1 VEGPPLPVTARA
13 VSVGR
18 PTLLLGECE
27 AEGDACGV
35 AEVDGERGAVPVA
48 PAEPDTRGEYET
60 NGDAVGESD
69 AVEVTV
75 SPPDTVPS
83 GVAVAA
89 EEAAAVCD
97 AAIEKVGAAGVALSC
112 ADALGEA
119 DPAARV
125 AVANTDA
132 DTVFVWVA
140 DEAVETVGAAGEG
153 VVLPDAE
160 AAATDTVGH
169 TVAGNTLAVT
179 ENGVV
184 LPDAEATATDTVGH
198 TVAGNTLA
206 VTENVIVEVSL
217 LSTLAL
223 PIGVALPLPLPQ
235 GLPDGS
241 GEPLGVS
248 LGYWVL
254 VAHALAVTLPVTCEV
269 GVAERGALGVSSA
282 VPVAVAHADAPKL
295 LLNGAVAVPEPVPQI
310 ESKALSVGGGVPLED
325 REGGGEEEAHPLA
338 EGEAL
343 GEPEGAA
350 LGEVPA
356 LALAAL
362 AVGEIVTSV
371 LPLPPAAPVA
381 VGNALADATT
391 ALPEG
396 VRETNRESDALPE
409 GRVVPV
415 GAAEGEKRAVADPA
429 LVLLVSEDGDC
440 PADCVGKRL
449 CVSGALKLGE
459 LEGDPLSLLPVV
471 MVALPLAAPLADTR
485 EPVTVTDC
493 VLLSAP
499 EALRAEEAD
508 AQADPLPHALGVFE
522 TLVEGEAL
530 GEAEALVDLEGL
542 GVPEPVRDG
551 ETLPEVDGVVVGQV
565 EPLRDVVCVRDGEA
579 QPLLDGVGKIVAE

>member
-1 VEGPPLPVTARA
+1 M
-13 VSVGR
+13 
-18 PTLLLGECE
+18 
-27 AEGDACGV
+27 
-35 AEVDGERGAVPVA
+35 DGEGVAVPVA

-60 NGDAVGESD
+60 IGDAVGESD

-83 GVAVAA
+83 GDAVAA

-97 AAIEKVGAAGVALSC
+97 ATTEKVGAAGVALSC
-112 ADALGEA
+112 VDALGEA

-140 DEAVETVGAAGEG
+140 DEAVEAVGAAGVG

-160 AAATDTVGH
+160 AA
-169 TVAGNTLAVT
+169 
-179 ENGVV
+179 
-184 LPDAEATATDTVGH
+184 ATDTVGH

-356 LALAAL
+356 LALAAR

-530 GEAEALVDLEGL
+530 GEADALVDLEGL